1 MIDRKAIGDELRDVL
16 SRASLLD
23 AVVGPL
29 AFAIA
34 NALSGTWTAVVV
46 GLASALAVVLW
57 RLVRGGSLTYAVGGV
72 GGTVVASLLVGV
84 TGRAEDYFLPGI
96 LSGAAMSA
104 ALLVSLV
111 VRYPLVAVVSSVTRR
126 WPLGWYRHPR
136 VQPAYTI
143 ATWIWAG
150 FFGGR
155 ALVQYLLYRE
165 GSVEVLATVRVATG
179 WPALLG
185 LLVVTYLV
193 GRWRLESLAGPSVEE
208 WEADQPPPWG
218 GQEHGF

>member
-1 MIDRKAIGDELRDVL
+1 ML

-34 NALSGTWTAVVV
+34 NALAGTGPAVAV
-46 GLASALAVVLW
+46 GLGAALAVVLW
-57 RLVRGGSLTYAVGGV
+57 RLVRGGSLSYAIGGV

-104 ALLVSLV
+104 ALLVSLM
-111 VRYPLVAVVSSVTRR
+111 VRYPLVAVVSSVTRQ
-126 WPLGWYRHPR
+126 WPLEWYRHPR
-136 VQPAYTI
+136 VRPAYTV

-150 FFGGR
+150 FFAVR
-155 ALVQYLLYRE
+155 SLLQYLLYRE
-165 GSVEVLATVRVATG
+165 GSVGVLATVRVATG

-185 LLVVTYLV
+185 LLVITYLA

-208 WEADQPPPWG
+208 WEADQGPPWQ
-218 GQEHGF
+218 GQEYGF

>member
-1 MIDRKAIGDELRDVL
+1 MSRTIGEELRHVL
-16 SRASLLD
+16 SQASLLD

-34 NALSGTWTAVVV
+34 NAVAGTGTAVAV
-46 GLASALAVVLW
+46 GLGSALAVVLW
-57 RLVRGGSLTYAVGGV
+57 RLIRGGSLTYAFGGV
-72 GGTVVASLLVGV
+72 GGTVIASLLVGV

-96 LSGAAMSA
+96 LSGAAMSV
-104 ALLVSLV
+104 ALLVSLM
-111 VRYPLVAVVSSVTRR
+111 VRYPLVAVVSSVTRQ

-136 VQPAYTI
+136 VRPAYMI

-185 LLVVTYLV
+185 LLVITYLV

-208 WEADQPPPWG
+208 WESDQPPPWR

>member
-1 MIDRKAIGDELRDVL
+1 MSRTIREELRHVL

-23 AVVGPL
+23 AVIGPL

-34 NALSGTWTAVVV
+34 NAVAGTGPAVAV
-46 GLASALAVVLW
+46 GLGSALAVVLW
-57 RLVRGGSLTYAVGGV
+57 RLVRGGSLTYAAGGV
-72 GGTVVASLLVGV
+72 GGTVIASLLVGV

-104 ALLVSLV
+104 ALLVSLM
-111 VRYPLVAVVSSVTRR
+111 VRYPLVAVVSSVTRQ

-136 VQPAYTI
+136 VRPAYMI

-150 FFGGR
+150 FFGAR

-185 LLVVTYLV
+185 LLVITYLV
-193 GRWRLESLAGPSVEE
+193 GRWRLESLGGPSVEE
-208 WEADQPPPWG
+208 WESDQPPPWR

>member
-1 MIDRKAIGDELRDVL
+1 MSRTIGEELRHVL

-34 NALSGTWTAVVV
+34 NAVAGTGPAVAV
-46 GLASALAVVLW
+46 GLGSALAVVLW
-57 RLVRGGSLTYAVGGV
+57 RLVRGGSLTYAAGGV
-72 GGTVVASLLVGV
+72 GGTVIASLLVGV

-104 ALLVSLV
+104 ALLVSLM
-111 VRYPLVAVVSSVTRR
+111 VRYPLVAVVSSVTRQ

-136 VQPAYTI
+136 VRPAYMI

-150 FFGGR
+150 FFGAR

-185 LLVVTYLV
+185 LLVITYLV

-208 WEADQPPPWG
+208 WESDQPPPWR

>member
-1 MIDRKAIGDELRDVL
+1 MSRTIGEELRHVL

-34 NALSGTWTAVVV
+34 NAVAGTGPAVAV
-46 GLASALAVVLW
+46 GLGSALAVVLW
-57 RLVRGGSLTYAVGGV
+57 RLIRGGSLTYAAGGV
-72 GGTVVASLLVGV
+72 GGTVIASLLVGV

-104 ALLVSLV
+104 ALLVSLM
-111 VRYPLVAVVSSVTRR
+111 VRYPLVAVVSSVTRQ

-136 VQPAYTI
+136 VRPAYMI

-150 FFGGR
+150 FFGAR

-185 LLVVTYLV
+185 LLVITYLV

-208 WEADQPPPWG
+208 WESDQPPPWR

>member
-1 MIDRKAIGDELRDVL
+1 ML

-34 NALSGTWTAVVV
+34 NAVAGTGPAVAV
-46 GLASALAVVLW
+46 GLGSAVAVVLW
-57 RLVRGGSLTYAVGGV
+57 RLIRGGSLTYAVGGV

-104 ALLVSLV
+104 ALLVSLMV
-111 VRYPLVAVVSSVTRR
+111 GYPLVAVVSSVTRQ

-136 VQPAYTI
+136 VRPAYMV

-150 FFGGR
+150 FFGAR
-155 ALVQYLLYRE
+155 ALLQYVLYRE

-185 LLVVTYLV
+185 LLVLTYLV

-208 WEADQPPPWG
+208 WESDQPPPWR